1 MKILSVSNSFGVD
14 ATRYLYG
21 ICRAAGEKV
30 KIVTLYIGGCS
41 LARHYRN
48 MLSEEKAYAY
58 YINGMDSGLKVSLKE
73 AILSDEWDVI
83 VTQQCSPDSG
93 TWDTYE
99 PYLTELSAY
108 FRRCAPKAA
117 LWWQDTWSFE
127 EGCPRFGLTGF
138 ANREEMIP
146 ALRVC
151 YEKAAETMGAVGRIP
166 ALDAMNRLYDAVG
179 GETYRDGF
187 HASLGIGRYTLACL
201 WFATL
206 LGKDPTGNGYRDFDA
221 EITEEKI
228 ALGQKIAKE
237 TAGL

>member
-1 MKILSVSNSFGVD
+1 MNSVL
-14 ATRYLYG
+14 T
-21 ICRAAGEKV
+21 
-30 KIVTLYIGGCS
+30 
-41 LARHYRN
+41 
-48 MLSEEKAYAY
+48 
-58 YINGMDSGLKVSLKE
+58 VSLKN
-73 AILSDEWDVI
+73 ALLSDEWDVI

-93 TWDTYE
+93 EWDTYE
-99 PYLTELSAY
+99 PFLSELTAY
-108 FRRCAPKAA
+108 FRRYCPKAL

-151 YEKAAETMGAVGRIP
+151 YEKAAQTMQASGRIP
-166 ALDAMNRLYDAVG
+166 ALEAMNRLYDAVG

-201 WFATL
+201 WFASL

-228 ALGQKIAKE
+228 ALAQKIAKE